1 MAKEPTERVDRFGAV
16 ASSLCALHC
25 ALCAFLPVIFA
36 VLGLGFLLTHEA
48 EWLLNI
54 VAILF
59 GSWALGLAWRTH
71 RSSGVLGLLLVGIL
85 GLLLS
90 RGLEMAAHSDHHG
103 ETAHTDHAEN
113 AHTDEGREEV
123 IDGHHD
129 QQHDDMGE
137 EHGHDEHGEADSLHE
152 LGASLGVLSGLL
164 LFSGHLLN
172 IRRARSMREDED
184 APE

>member
-1 MAKEPTERVDRFGAV
+1 MGKEPLERVDRFGAV

-54 VAILF
+54 IAILF

-71 RSSGVLGLLLVGIL
+71 RSGRVVGLLLVGIL
-85 GLLLS
+85 GLLVS

-103 ETAHTDHAEN
+103 ETAHTDPVEN
-113 AHTDEGREEV
+113 AHTDEGSEGV
-123 IDGHHD
+123 TDGHLHD
-129 QQHDDMGE
+129 QHDDMGE
-137 EHGHDEHGEADSLHE
+137 EHGDDEHDESDDLHV
-152 LGASLGVLSGLL
+152 LGASLGVFSGLL
-164 LFSGHLLN
+164 LFFGHLLN

-184 APE
+184 VLE